1 MTFTLKHDYCQLL
14 FLSLYTIAFE
24 CALLELISIY
34 CCLFNSI
41 KFSRAGPVYWDQMND
56 LIHKLAIRLWSR
68 YFWMYI
74 SHSRL
79 ILKVY
84 HL

>member
-34 CCLFNSI
+34 CYNVCLIQLNLAELGLCIETKWTIWFTSLR
-41 KFSRAGPVYWDQMND
+41 FGSD
-56 LIHKLAIRLWSR
+56 LDT
-68 YFWMYI
+68 FGCI
-74 SHSRL
+74 SATA
-79 ILKVY
+79 V
-84 HL
+84 